1 MLAPALG
8 ARPMGATAI
17 LTAVATTDRVTMP
30 RVRLSCNP
38 FTGVG
43 GTAAV
48 SAVATA
54 DMAVATAATTVAGA
68 DGSSVL
74 AFRQ

>member
-8 ARPMGATAI
+8 ARPMEATAI
-17 LTAVATTDRVTMP
+17 LMAVATTDRVTMP
-30 RVRLSCNP
+30 RVRLLCSP
-38 FTGVG
+38 FTGG

-54 DMAVATAATTVAGA
+54 DMVAAMAAAMVAGA

-74 AFRQ
+74 AFR